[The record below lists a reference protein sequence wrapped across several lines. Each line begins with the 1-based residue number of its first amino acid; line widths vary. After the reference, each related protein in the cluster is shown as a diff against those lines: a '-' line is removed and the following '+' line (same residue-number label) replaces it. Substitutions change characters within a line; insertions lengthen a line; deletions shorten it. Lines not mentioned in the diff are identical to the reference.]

1 MYVINGIVYAGNPS
15 SEIKVQTVK
24 ALDDMMMLVTFTSG
38 EKRLFDAT
46 TLLSLSAFKTLENI
60 DIFKTAAVEH
70 GVVVWNNG
78 EIDIAP
84 EYMYNNCFVYDE
96 ILTI

>member
-38 EKRLFDAT
+38 EKRLFDADRK
-46 TLLSLSAFKTLENI
+46 S
-60 DIFKTAAVEH
+60 
-70 GVVVWNNG
+70 VV
-78 EIDIAP
+78 
-84 EYMYNNCFVYDE
+84 
-96 ILTI
+96 